1 MSGKAKKEKEIE
13 INSLFIS
20 QINKLSVQVATF
32 RIVFTLYLFSLCLF
46 YEQLKFLIALELLSR
61 RTETPPKIDC

>member
-20 QINKLSVQVATF
+20 QINKLSIQVATF

-46 YEQLKFLIALELLSR
+46 YKQFLIALKLLSR